1 MNFTLLV
8 PKLTRK
14 YLMGLFLE
22 WWDKCLIPLS
32 NTSDIQKVSRVY
44 LEFSVNYQSL
54 QYPQRILTTQP
65 TDIGTPALLTVTT
78 SALLSAR
85 GSIQQKNDDDYTEKA
100 LPRILRNIEL
110 DVRYGIGKIN
120 SQNN

>member
-1 MNFTLLV
+1 M
-8 PKLTRK
+8 
-14 YLMGLFLE
+14 
-22 WWDKCLIPLS
+22 
-32 NTSDIQKVSRVY
+32 SRVY

-85 GSIQQKNDDDYTEKA
+85 GSIQQKNDDDYAEKT
-100 LPRILRNIEL
+100 LPRTLRNIEL
-110 DVRYGIGKIN
+110 DVRLVLCFHE
-120 SQNN
+120 